1 MTTETPTTP
10 RTPATET
17 PTAPTTAG
25 TEAPTAP
32 TTDAP
37 VSPAGPTTPNP
48 GHDYVHG
55 YSDTEAR
62 RLGDQADT
70 LAELLHAGTAY
81 PPGSRLLEAGCGVGA
96 QTVHL
101 LAASPGVRLT
111 AADLSAESLAR
122 ARARVT
128 AWAPGAD
135 VTWHHGDLR
144 RLPFPDGSFDHV
156 FLCFVLEHLPDP
168 AAGLAALRRV
178 LRPGGT
184 ITVIE
189 GDHGSAFFHPE
200 SPAARRTVDHLV
212 RLQARSGG
220 DGLLGRR
227 LHPLL
232 TEAGFAEVTVR
243 PRTVYADCARPAL
256 VEGFTLRTFV
266 AMVEAV
272 RAEALAAGLTT
283 PEEFDRGVA
292 ELRRAAEPGGTF
304 HYAFFKAVAVRP

>member
-1 MTTETPTTP
+1 MTTET
-10 RTPATET
+10 
-17 PTAPTTAG
+17 TAPANAA
-25 TEAPTAP
+25 APEHGL
-32 TTDAP
+32 DH
-37 VSPAGPTTPNP
+37 GPDYGP
-48 GHDYVHG
+48 DYVHG
-55 YSDTEAR
+55 YSETEAR

-81 PPGSRLLEAGCGVGA
+81 PAGSRVLEAGCGVGA

-111 AADLSAESLAR
+111 AADLSADSLAQ
-122 ARARVT
+122 ARSRV
-128 AWAPGAD
+128 AAQAPAAD
-135 VTWHHGDLR
+135 VTWHHGDLH

-156 FLCFVLEHLPDP
+156 FLCFVLEHLTDP
-168 AAGLAALRRV
+168 AAGLAALLRV

-189 GDHGSAFFHPE
+189 GDHGSALFHPE
-200 SPAARRTVDHLV
+200 TPAARRTVDHLV
-212 RLQARSGG
+212 RLQARAGG

-232 TEAGFAEVTVR
+232 TEAGFARVTVR
-243 PRTVYADCARPAL
+243 PRTVYADDARPAL
-256 VEGFTLRTFV
+256 VEGFTRRTFV

-272 RAEALAAGLTT
+272 RAEALEAGLST
-283 PEEFDRGVA
+283 PEAFDRGIA

-304 HYAFFKAVAVRP
+304 HYTFFKAVAVRP